1 MTEQEA
7 IEMGRKANAANVG
20 SFTDDEAAKEARRL
34 KFEKWQKAINTP
46 NGRDN
51 LPDWN
56 LKEWESLNKE
66 FNSGAASGNKWADDK
81 LKEAGIQSKIE
92 GSKRAANVMSMNN
105 KVADME
111 TGTISKGP
119 LSQDLSNTD
128 EYVDKTN
135 ENAEGVV
142 SSTSLKPE
150 DGADGSA
157 PSNAYDTS
165 KIADSLK
172 RTRGNYDSVEDYY
185 KNSAT
190 NAWNELGKGD
200 QRIMLFDQLGT
211 MLRNNAQYKPKLYG
225 AFGNVVDEGQAAGT
239 EKSKLD
245 NFLSE
250 NLKKGLERRNT
261 RLNDSLE
268 TQLSQAGFE
277 PKLEMSIRSLWENLK
292 TNNRAK
298 THLINLMKDVDFM
311 DALKAGAVGIAANG
325 NIINQAAGTIL
336 GKL

>member
-1 MTEQEA
+1 MTQQEA
-7 IEMGRKANAANVG
+7 IEMSRKSNAANVG
-20 SFTDDEAAKEARRL
+20 GFTDEEAAKAARKT
-34 KFEKWQKAINTP
+34 KFEQWYKAMNTP
-46 NGRDN
+46 GGREN
-51 LPDWN
+51 LPDYN
-56 LKEWESLNKE
+56 PKEWEALNKE
-66 FNSGAASGNKWADDK
+66 FNSGTTSGNKWADDK
-81 LKEAGIQSKIE
+81 LQEAGIQSKVE
-92 GSKRAANVMSMNN
+92 GSKRAANVMSAGN
-105 KVADME
+105 KVADTE

-119 LSQDLSNTD
+119 LSQDLSGTD

-135 ENAEGVV
+135 ENAG
-142 SSTSLKPE
+142 SSTNLKPE

-157 PSNAYDTS
+157 PANAYDTS

-172 RTRGNYDSVEDYY
+172 KTRGNYDLVDDYY

-311 DALKAGAVGIAANG
+311 DAMKAGAVSIAANG
-325 NIINQAAGTIL
+325 NIVDRAAGTIL

>member
-1 MTEQEA
+1 MTPEQEA
-7 IEMGRKANAANVG
+7 MERARKQTAQQVEDDPRTKYNRWAELVRQGKTN
-20 SFTDDEAAKEARRL
+20 TDPTFNMDEYL
-34 KFEKWQKAINTP
+34 K
-46 NGRDN
+46 
-51 LPDWN
+51 
-56 LKEWESLNKE
+56 LNDTY
-66 FNSGAASGNKWADDK
+66 NSGPSSGNSWAQK
-81 LKEAGIQSKIE
+81 VLEENKARVKGSERAGKIM
-92 GSKRAANVMSMNN
+92 AMNN
-105 KVADME
+105 KVVDPE
-111 TGTISKGP
+111 TGTINKGP
-119 LSQDLSNTD
+119 LSQDITGTD
-128 EYVDKTN
+128 EYVDQMNEQPTATN
-135 ENAEGVV
+135 
-142 SSTSLKPE
+142 LKPE

-157 PSNAYDTS
+157 PTNAYNPD
-165 KIADSLK
+165 KIKESLGK
-172 RTRGNYDSVEDYY
+172 TVGNYGAVEDYY

-277 PKLEMSIRSLWENLK
+277 PKLEMAIRSTWENLK

-298 THLINLMKDVDFM
+298 VHLINLMKDVDFM
-311 DALKAGAVGIAANG
+311 DAMKAGAVSIASNG
-325 NIINQAAGTIL
+325 SIIDRATGTIL

>member
-7 IEMGRKANAANVG
+7 KEMARKHNSENVG
-20 SFTDDEAAKEARRL
+20 KPEEKKGFLDKAKEAG
-34 KFEKWQKAINTP
+34 KAALSKVGEAMKI
-46 NGRDN
+46 D
-51 LPDWN
+51 PDQQTRN
-56 LKEWESLNKE
+56 
-66 FNSGAASGNKWADDK
+66 AAA
-81 LKEAGIQSKIE
+81 
-92 GSKRAANVMSMNN
+92 
-105 KVADME
+105 ADMSFASPE
-111 TGTISKGP
+111 VRSNVLNESDAGKALTEANATDISKGSGFEETNKALAGEGEFAKAAEATQHTADTKGNP
-119 LSQDLSNTD
+119 NPET
-128 EYVDKTN
+128 KTN
-135 ENAEGVV
+135 
-142 SSTSLKPE
+142 LKAE

-157 PSNAYDTS
+157 PINAYNPD
-165 KIADSLK
+165 KIKESLGK
-172 RTRGNYDSVEDYY
+172 TVDNYGAVEDYY

-277 PKLEMSIRSLWENLK
+277 PKLEMAIRSTWENLK

-298 THLINLMKDVDFM
+298 VHLINLMKDVDFM
-311 DALKAGAVGIAANG
+311 DAMKAGAVSIAANG
-325 NIINQAAGTIL
+325 SIIDRATGTIL